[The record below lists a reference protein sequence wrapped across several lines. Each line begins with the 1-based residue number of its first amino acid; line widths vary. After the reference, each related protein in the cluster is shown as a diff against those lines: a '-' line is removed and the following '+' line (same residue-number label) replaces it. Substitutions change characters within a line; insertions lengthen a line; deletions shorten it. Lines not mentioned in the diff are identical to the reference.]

1 MQNGRTKKEKGFFF
15 PSPFLYTERDLYP
28 AKTHQIYVSLRSIP
42 WIGVGVD
49 GFDDFNDEEN

>member
-1 MQNGRTKKEKGFFF
+1 MDGLKRRRVFFF